1 MAVMQNT
8 TPMTYEFRAF
18 NTVNTVVAY
27 TDDLTIPK
35 KIDSL
40 TKRYELLFS
49 RTYPQSHLAR
59 INNALGKA
67 VVVDLELAQF
77 ITLALEYCK
86 ESNGLF
92 DITIGSV
99 LRLWD
104 FKGGVVPDEQSIA
117 DALKEVDY
125 QTVDVQGAS
134 VRLNNPKARIDL
146 GGIAKGYIADKIIE
160 MLSDHQVESG
170 LVNLGGNVKVLG
182 EKPDGNAW
190 NVGIR
195 LPESSLYQAGDKA
208 LASLFVRDSSV
219 VTSGI
224 YERAFIDQ
232 GRLYHHILDPKT
244 GYPAQTDLLG
254 ATIVS
259 EKSLDGDGYST
270 TLIILGLEKALQF
283 IEDRPGLEAVFV
295 TTDGEV
301 LASSAIGGEIPF
313 VML

>member
-1 MAVMQNT
+1 MADMQNT
-8 TPMTYEFRAF
+8 TPMTYEFKAF
-18 NTVNTVVAY
+18 NTINTVVAF
-27 TDDLTIPK
+27 TDDLTIPQRV
-35 KIDSL
+35 DSL
-40 TKRYELLFS
+40 VKRYELLFS
-49 RTYPQSHLAR
+49 RTNPQSQLSR

-67 VVVDLELAQF
+67 VVVDPELAQF

-86 ESNGLF
+86 QSNGLF

-104 FKGGVVPDEQSIA
+104 FKGGVVPNEQSIT
-117 DALKEVDY
+117 DALRDVDY
-125 QTVDVQGAS
+125 QAVHVEGAS
-134 VRLNNPKARIDL
+134 VRLNNPKATIDL

-160 MLSDHQVESG
+160 MLSEHSVQSG
-170 LVNLGGNVKVLG
+170 LVNLGGNVMVLG
-182 EKPDGNAW
+182 EKPDGSAW

-195 LPESSLYQAGDKA
+195 LPESSLYQAGDEA
-208 LASLFVRDSSV
+208 FASLFVRDSSV

-232 GRLYHHILDPKT
+232 ERLYHHILDPNT

-259 EKSLDGDGYST
+259 KKSLDGDGYST
-270 TLIILGLEKALQF
+270 TLIILGLERAIQF

-295 TTDGEV
+295 TTEGEV
-301 LASSAIGGEIPF
+301 LATSAIGVDIPF